1 MKKFEPLKGF
11 SLVDTNQVEEAEAE
25 ISRSLTTARIMR
37 LTDRNR
43 FQLRMNQVNF
53 GSTSLVYARFGT
65 DTKLTSFDEDHV
77 HFIIGSS
84 MPSTFNLYDRS
95 FVANSQN
102 AIMIVSPKQFMIERS
117 EGSETLALRTSLSD
131 LQHHFEKL
139 TAQYHR
145 GPLTFDHIIELANA
159 PGAMLNRMMN
169 YLIYELEHN
178 DQALKN
184 PGLSKSY
191 NHMLLTALLS
201 LPHNQSEKL
210 FKNYHNHVAPGLVRR
225 AEEYMRA
232 HLNEAVTIIDLLR
245 ICDCSRSVLFS
256 AFKNARGYTPMEFLT
271 EQRLLGAREKLLRQH
286 PKDSVS
292 SIALDY
298 GFVHLG
304 RFSKVYKKRFGVA
317 PSITL
322 KKNKL
327 IRPVSACN
335 RL

>member
-1 MKKFEPLKGF
+1 MKKLEPLKRF
-11 SLVDTNQVEEAEAE
+11 RVADTNRVEEAEAK
-25 ISRSLTTARIMR
+25 ISRSLTAVRIMK

-43 FQLRMNQVNF
+43 FQLRINNVNI
-53 GSTSLVYARFGT
+53 GNTSLVYARFGT
-65 DTKLTSFDEDHV
+65 DTKLTSIDEDHV

-95 FVANSQN
+95 VVVTTQN
-102 AIMIVSPKQFMIERS
+102 ASMIVSPKQFSVERP
-117 EGSETLALRTSLSD
+117 EGSETLVLRTSLSD
-131 LQHHFEKL
+131 LQHHFEEL
-139 TAQYHR
+139 TTQHHR
-145 GPLTFDHIIELANA
+145 GPLTFDHVIDLANG
-159 PGAMLNRMMN
+159 PGAILNRMIN
-169 YLIYELEHN
+169 YLVYELEHN

-210 FKNYHNHVAPGLVRR
+210 FKSYHNQVAPGLVRR

-232 HLNEAVTIIDLLR
+232 HLNEAVTIISLLR

-271 EQRLLGAREKLLRQH
+271 EQRLLGAREKLLKQH
-286 PKDSVS
+286 PEDSVS

-298 GFVHLG
+298 GFIHLG
-304 RFSKVYKKRFGVA
+304 RFSKVYKKRFGVT

-322 KKNKL
+322 KKRK
-327 IRPVSACN
+327 
-335 RL
+335 

>member
-1 MKKFEPLKGF
+1 
-11 SLVDTNQVEEAEAE
+11 
-25 ISRSLTTARIMR
+25 
-37 LTDRNR
+37 
-43 FQLRMNQVNF
+43 
-53 GSTSLVYARFGT
+53 
-65 DTKLTSFDEDHV
+65 
-77 HFIIGSS
+77 
-84 MPSTFNLYDRS
+84 
-95 FVANSQN
+95 
-102 AIMIVSPKQFMIERS
+102 
-117 EGSETLALRTSLSD
+117 
-131 LQHHFEKL
+131 
-139 TAQYHR
+139 
-145 GPLTFDHIIELANA
+145 
-159 PGAMLNRMMN
+159 
-169 YLIYELEHN
+169 LIYELEHN

>member
-102 AIMIVSPKQFMIERS
+102 AIMIVSPKQFIIERS

-145 GPLTFDHIIELANA
+145 GSLTFDHIIELANA
-159 PGAMLNRMMN
+159 PGAMLNRM
-169 YLIYELEHN
+169 
-178 DQALKN
+178 
-184 PGLSKSY
+184 
-191 NHMLLTALLS
+191 LL
-201 LPHNQSEKL
+201 
-210 FKNYHNHVAPGLVRR
+210 
-225 AEEYMRA
+225 
-232 HLNEAVTIIDLLR
+232 DL
-245 ICDCSRSVLFS
+245 
-256 AFKNARGYTPMEFLT
+256 
-271 EQRLLGAREKLLRQH
+271 
-286 PKDSVS
+286 
-292 SIALDY
+292 
-298 GFVHLG
+298 
-304 RFSKVYKKRFGVA
+304 
-317 PSITL
+317 
-322 KKNKL
+322 
-327 IRPVSACN
+327 
-335 RL
+335 

>member
-1 MKKFEPLKGF
+1 M
-11 SLVDTNQVEEAEAE
+11 
-25 ISRSLTTARIMR
+25 
-37 LTDRNR
+37 NR
-43 FQLRMNQVNF
+43 VNI

-65 DTKLTSFDEDHV
+65 DTKLTSIDQDHV

-84 MPSTFNLYDRS
+84 MPSRFNLHGQS
-95 FVANSQN
+95 VVANSQN
-102 AIMIVSPKQFMIERS
+102 ATMLVSPEQFLIERS

-131 LQHHFEKL
+131 LQHHFEEL
-139 TAQYHR
+139 TAQHHR
-145 GPLTFDHIIELANA
+145 DPLTFNHIIDLANG
-159 PGAMLNRMMN
+159 PGAMLKRMMN
-169 YLIYELEHN
+169 YLVYELEHN

-210 FKNYHNHVAPGLVRR
+210 LKNYHNQVAPGLVRR

-271 EQRLLGAREKLLRQH
+271 EQRLQGAREKLLKQH
-286 PKDSVS
+286 PEDSVS

-298 GFVHLG
+298 GFNHLG
-304 RFSKVYKKRFGVA
+304 RFSKVYKKRFGVT

-322 KKNKL
+322 KK
-327 IRPVSACN
+327 
-335 RL
+335 